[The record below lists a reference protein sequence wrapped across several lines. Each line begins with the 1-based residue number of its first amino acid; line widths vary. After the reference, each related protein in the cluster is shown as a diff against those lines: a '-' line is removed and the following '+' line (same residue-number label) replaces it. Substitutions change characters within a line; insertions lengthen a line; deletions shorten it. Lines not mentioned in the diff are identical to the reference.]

1 VKFKSPTSPVTNID
15 VLSEKSIIR
24 LIHKNFPEHNVL
36 GEESD
41 YLRETKNTG
50 SPYRWIIDPLDGTV
64 NFLHGF
70 PQCSV
75 TIGVE
80 VEKKII
86 VGGIYDPFR
95 DELFMAE
102 RGKGATLNGK
112 RIHVSKRDTLDR
124 SLLLTGFPYDH
135 REKADYYLKVAK
147 PFLEKSMDL
156 RRLGSA
162 ALDLAWVACGRVEGY
177 WEFNLNPWDVAGG
190 WLVVE
195 EAGGKVTDF
204 SNWPL
209 RINDPS
215 QILATNALIHDEM
228 LAQFKK
234 VLR

>member
-1 VKFKSPTSPVTNID
+1 M
-15 VLSEKSIIR
+15 
-24 LIHKNFPEHNVL
+24 L
-36 GEESD
+36 GE
-41 YLRETKNTG
+41 L
-50 SPYRWIIDPLDGTV
+50 
-64 NFLHGF
+64 FLG
-70 PQCSV
+70 
-75 TIGVE
+75 
-80 VEKKII
+80 
-86 VGGIYDPFR
+86 
-95 DELFMAE
+95 E
-102 RGKGATLNGK
+102 RGKGATLNGQ
-112 RIHVSKRDTLDR
+112 RIRVSKQTKLIS
-124 SLLLTGFPYDH
+124 SLLVTGFPYDRQKH
-135 REKADYYLKVAK
+135 GQYYLKFVGAMLK
-147 PFLEKSMDL
+147 HCMGL